1 MCIRLF
7 CSTTIVCLAQFWSWY
22 LDIPSVKIHQAINSF
37 ALRKHS
43 SNMCSKSY
51 AEIRDFSG
59 DFCFNVIRVSFNC
72 VNQSVIQL
80 TRGGSLPHESK
91 KFKLNGYHGTER
103 GQSYYPLSCL
113 LNGYHGTE
121 RGQSYYPLSCLFNG
135 YHGTERGQSYYPLSC
150 LLNGYHGTER
160 DQSYYPLSFLLNG
173 RHRSDFLKFILRT
186 TLVTICIT
194 TSSGDCAYHT
204 CCKS

>member
-1 MCIRLF
+1 
-7 CSTTIVCLAQFWSWY
+7 
-22 LDIPSVKIHQAINSF
+22 
-37 ALRKHS
+37 
-43 SNMCSKSY
+43 MCSKSY

-121 RGQSYYPLSCLFNG
+121 R
-135 YHGTERGQSYYPLSC
+135 
-150 LLNGYHGTER
+150 